1 LVIDEKDNQRFTLVY
16 HVPKKDFFGRP
27 TAELEQRTEIYEC
40 AESDI
45 LLKTFQGIRNKIMCE
60 MVRTKKIN

>member
-1 LVIDEKDNQRFTLVY
+1 VY